1 MGGAGTVVGVMDMEE
16 EEVMIGAIMVVVV
29 GRSCTV
35 EVNHPSLCFFFD

>member
-1 MGGAGTVVGVMDMEE
+1 MGGAGTVVGVMDMV
-16 EEVMIGAIMVVVV
+16 EEVMIGVIMVVVV